1 MGRSVQMRRKKL
13 GKKCLWALLSIIVLC
28 LNLVGCQDSELI
40 AEQLKQ
46 PVKMAGSISDY
57 VAMDK
62 DNRVATC
69 DNQHIEISGLVSDA
83 GFNLFEVGDKKQ
95 DGMVISCTFD
105 EHSDALE
112 AIEEGD
118 FVRIQGVCIGCY
130 TDSMFVYGCLLV
142 EHTKADEYMDE
153 SISETVE
160 ESLSEI
166 EQTTEQET
174 EEETIQEPEETTIEV
189 VETQE
194 AEETVVAENPESN
207 VEKKEEPQPEPI
219 SQPEPAPEP
228 QPEPVPEPEPEP
240 IPQAVPEPQQELAI
254 QAEPAPAPEPDP
266 EPQAGS
272 GQNYIVNKNSGAIHS
287 PSCSRLP
294 KEKNRLY
301 YGTLEEVYANGYTNL
316 CDYCLN

>member
-1 MGRSVQMRRKKL
+1 MRRRKAD
-13 GKKCLWALLSIIVLC
+13 KKCLWALLSTVILC

-46 PVKMAGSISDY
+46 PIKMAGSISDY

-69 DNQHIEISGLVSDA
+69 DNQHIEISGTVSDT
-83 GFNLFEVGDKKQ
+83 GFTLFEVGDKKQ

-118 FVRIQGVCIGCY
+118 FVRIQGVCMGCY
-130 TDSMFVYGCLLV
+130 TDSMFVYGCSLV
-142 EHTKADEYMDE
+142 EHTKADESITE
-153 SISETVE
+153 SAPETTE
-160 ESLSEI
+160 ESVSEI
-166 EQTTEQET
+166 EKITEQET
-174 EEETIQEPEETTIEV
+174 EEETVQEPEETTVEV

-194 AEETVVAENPESN
+194 AEETVVAENPEPS
-207 VEKKEEPQPEPI
+207 VEEKEEPQPEPI
-219 SQPEPAPEP
+219 PEPEPAPELEPEPIPEPAPEP
-228 QPEPVPEPEPEP
+228 MPEPEPEP
-240 IPQAVPEPQQELAI
+240 IQQAVPEPQQELAI
-254 QAEPAPAPEPDP
+254 QAESASVPEP

-294 KEKNRLY
+294 KEKNRIY